1 MQVKKSRSLL
11 QESVF
16 DSLLST
22 LWYPVGIC
30 VSKDSIQESFDF
42 EVFSTP
48 FDKWTWTTLISSS
61 LILTIS
67 IVLISKVLNEANLNF
82 LNFTDVFAKSLQAN
96 LGNASFTPIANKFH
110 SLHMVIFV
118 ALMMG
123 NIIWIAY
130 NGALLSKLVQPRF
143 DKPFYDLESLAESNY
158 R

>member
-1 MQVKKSRSLL
+1 M
-11 QESVF
+11 
-16 DSLLST
+16 
-22 LWYPVGIC
+22 
-30 VSKDSIQESFDF
+30 
-42 EVFSTP
+42 
-48 FDKWTWTTLISSS
+48 
-61 LILTIS
+61 
-67 IVLISKVLNEANLNF
+67 
-82 LNFTDVFAKSLQAN
+82 DVFAKSLQAN

-143 DKPFYDLESLAESNY
+143 DKPFYDLDSLAKTHY

>member
-1 MQVKKSRSLL
+1 MASISILYSRYLVIDYLVPLYSLA
-11 QESVF
+11 
-16 DSLLST
+16 T
-22 LWYPVGIC
+22 GIYID
-30 VSKDSIQESFDF
+30 KDSIQDSFDF
-42 EVFSTP
+42 AVFYKP

-61 LILTIS
+61 LIVTIS
-67 IVLISKVLNEANLNF
+67 IVLTSKVLNEANLNF
-82 LNFTDVFAKSLQAN
+82 LNFMDVFAKSLQAN

-110 SLHMVIFV
+110 SLHMVVFV
-118 ALMMG
+118 TLMMG